1 MQLIIGYIVIA
12 FLFGFWPF
20 SYPVTNY
27 FLGYDEGYQD
37 GFNRDY
43 MRSNNDSYLR
53 GYDDGDF
60 DDFCLHLYYDR
71 KDYSQYKSAGCDIK

>member
-43 MRSNNDSYLR
+43 IRSNNNSYLQ

-71 KDYSQYKSAGCDIK
+71 KDYNQYKSAGCDVK